1 MSQLTK
7 VGSSLTD
14 TGSKFICRFFEK
26 LHVKCAKKATGNTV
40 NMF

>member
-7 VGSSLTD
+7 VGSSLAD

-26 LHVKCAKKATGNTV
+26 LHFKSVKKATGNTV